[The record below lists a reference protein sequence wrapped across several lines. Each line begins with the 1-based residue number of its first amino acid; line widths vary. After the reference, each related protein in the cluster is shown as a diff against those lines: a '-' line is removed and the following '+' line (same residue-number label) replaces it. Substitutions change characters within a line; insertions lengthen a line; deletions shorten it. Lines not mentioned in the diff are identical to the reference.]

1 MHIEGKEFV
10 RSRLKDSAFTLF
22 WSYNHNGEIKLT
34 KNEPLL
40 LNNFSNNKNTIIQKS
55 EKGNG
60 LLQVLFFLTKTNTL
74 NKCPKY

>member
-22 WSYNHNGEIKLT
+22 WSYNHNSKINLT

-40 LNNFSNNKNTIIQKS
+40 LNNLSNNKNTIIQKS
-55 EKGNG
+55 DKDNG
-60 LLQVLFFLTKTNTL
+60 LLQELFFLTKINTL
-74 NKCPKY
+74 NECPKY